1 MFTPCPTLNY
11 QNLTDTRRERTG
23 WLRALL
29 APSVNDSWN
38 RLAATLPGSFAE
50 GGWFT
55 SPLVAACHGPWTLTL
70 DITHKGEIPYT
81 RLRAPYASADVFR
94 FTIYRAGPFT
104 RLAERMGMQDVRIGL
119 GPFDDAFV
127 IQSNSP
133 EKVRALLL
141 SSFHLR
147 YLLVS
152 LPHVHFT
159 VQDAAGCFKNTQF
172 PSGADELCFEYRGV
186 VKEVDRLLTLFEL
199 VALTLDTLHDIGSAR
214 AISPER
220 PVV

>member
-1 MFTPCPTLNY
+1 MFTPCPTVNY
-11 QNLTDTRRERTG
+11 RNRTDARRERTG

-29 APSVNDSWN
+29 APSVNESWKQ
-38 RLAATLPGSFAE
+38 LAATLPGSFAE
-50 GGWFT
+50 RGWFT
-55 SPLVAACHGPWTLTL
+55 SPLIAACHGPWTLTL
-70 DITHKGEIPYT
+70 DVTHRGEIPYT
-81 RLRAPYASADVFR
+81 RLRAPFASADAFR

-127 IQSNSP
+127 IQANSP

-141 SSFHLR
+141 SSFRLR

-159 VQDAAGCFKNTQF
+159 VQDASGCFTNTTF
-172 PSGADELCFEYRGV
+172 AAGAAADELCFEYRGV
-186 VKEVDRLLTLFEL
+186 VKEVDRLRNLFEL
-199 VALTLDTLHDIGSAR
+199 VALTLDTLCQIGSAR
-214 AISPER
+214 PIVP
-220 PVV
+220 